1 MSSTRI
7 KIVESSILLFNKKG
21 LANVRL
27 QDIAEYNNISP
38 GNLTYHFKTKKD
50 LMDYIIY
57 YMIRKLVEIEATQRE
72 SLKQM
77 SLYNILRNNLV
88 FLFNY
93 RFFFRD
99 ILEIINLV
107 PNAKSVFKDVNK
119 INEKFSIE
127 YINISIKNGYM
138 KKEAFDDQY
147 KTFAKNN
154 WAIVSSSLTT
164 WEVLD
169 DSKNKYRKIFDEIMG
184 HFYPYLTKKG
194 VDRYNKKKKTNY
206 NDGMCI
212 KIQSRN

>member
-119 INEKFSIE
+119 LNEKFSIE

-138 KKEAFDDQY
+138 KKEAYDGQY
-147 KTFAKNN
+147 KIFAKNN

-194 VDRYNKKKKTNY
+194 VDRYNKKKKE
-206 NDGMCI
+206 I
-212 KIQSRN
+212 SKKIDKDFKNL

>member
-138 KKEAFDDQY
+138 KKEAFDGQY

-194 VDRYNKKKKTNY
+194 VDRYNKKKKE
-206 NDGMCI
+206 I
-212 KIQSRN
+212 SEKIDEDFNNL

>member
-1 MSSTRI
+1 VSSTRI

-119 INEKFSIE
+119 LNEKFSIE

-138 KKEAFDDQY
+138 KKEAFDGQY

-194 VDRYNKKKKTNY
+194 VDRYNKKKKE
-206 NDGMCI
+206 I
-212 KIQSRN
+212 SKKIDEDFNNL

>member
-138 KKEAFDDQY
+138 KKEAFDGQY

-194 VDRYNKKKKTNY
+194 VDRYNKKKKE
-206 NDGMCI
+206 I
-212 KIQSRN
+212 SKKIDEDFKNI

>member
-138 KKEAFDDQY
+138 KKEAFDGQY

-194 VDRYNKKKKTNY
+194 IDRYNKKKKE
-206 NDGMCI
+206 I
-212 KIQSRN
+212 SKKIDDDFNNL

>member
-1 MSSTRI
+1 MSTTRI
-7 KIVESSILLFNKKG
+7 KIVESSILLFNNKG

-50 LMDYIIY
+50 LMEYIIY

-119 INEKFSIE
+119 LNEKFSIE

-138 KKEAFDDQY
+138 KKEAFDGQY

-194 VDRYNKKKKTNY
+194 VDRYNKKKKE
-206 NDGMCI
+206 I
-212 KIQSRN
+212 SKKIDEDFKNL

>member
-50 LMDYIIY
+50 LMEYIIY

-119 INEKFSIE
+119 LNEKFSIE

-138 KKEAFDDQY
+138 KKEAFDGQY

-194 VDRYNKKKKTNY
+194 VDRYNKKKKE
-206 NDGMCI
+206 I
-212 KIQSRN
+212 SKKIDEDFKKL

>member
-57 YMIRKLVEIEATQRE
+57 YIIRKLVEIEATQRE

-194 VDRYNKKKKTNY
+194 VDRYNKKKKE
-206 NDGMCI
+206 I
-212 KIQSRN
+212 SKKIDEDFNNL

>member
-138 KKEAFDDQY
+138 KKEAFDGQY

-194 VDRYNKKKKTNY
+194 VDRYNKKKKE
-206 NDGMCI
+206 I
-212 KIQSRN
+212 SKKIDQDFNNL

>member
-119 INEKFSIE
+119 LNEKFSIE

-138 KKEAFDDQY
+138 KKEAFDGQY

-154 WAIVSSSLTT
+154 WSIVSSSLTT

-194 VDRYNKKKKTNY
+194 VDRYNKKKKE
-206 NDGMCI
+206 I
-212 KIQSRN
+212 SKKIDEDFNNL

>member
-119 INEKFSIE
+119 LNEKFSIE

-138 KKEAFDDQY
+138 KKEVFGGQY

-194 VDRYNKKKKTNY
+194 VDRYYKKKKE
-206 NDGMCI
+206 I
-212 KIQSRN
+212 SKKIDEDFKNL

>member
-119 INEKFSIE
+119 LNEKFSIE

-138 KKEAFDDQY
+138 KKEAFDGQY

-194 VDRYNKKKKTNY
+194 VDRYNKKKKE
-206 NDGMCI
+206 I
-212 KIQSRN
+212 SKKIDEDFKNI

>member
-1 MSSTRI
+1 MSRTRI

-119 INEKFSIE
+119 LNEKFSIE

-138 KKEAFDDQY
+138 KKEAYDGQY
-147 KTFAKNN
+147 KIFAKNN

-194 VDRYNKKKKTNY
+194 VDRYNKKKKE
-206 NDGMCI
+206 I
-212 KIQSRN
+212 SKKIDEDFKNL

>member
-50 LMDYIIY
+50 LMEYIIY

-77 SLYNILRNNLV
+77 SLYNILRNNLI

-119 INEKFSIE
+119 LNEKFSIE

-138 KKEAFDDQY
+138 KKEAFDGQY

-194 VDRYNKKKKTNY
+194 VDRYNKKKKE
-206 NDGMCI
+206 I
-212 KIQSRN
+212 SKKIDEDFKNL

>member
-7 KIVESSILLFNKKG
+7 KIVESSILLFNNRG

-57 YMIRKLVEIEATQRE
+57 YMIRKLVEIETTQRE

-107 PNAKSVFKDVNK
+107 PNAKSVFKDVIK

-127 YINISIKNGYM
+127 SINISIKNGYM

-147 KTFAKNN
+147 KIFAKNN

-169 DSKNKYRKIFDEIMG
+169 DSKNKYHKILDEIMG

-194 VDRYNKKKKTNY
+194 VDRYNKKKREVSK
-206 NDGMCI
+206 
-212 KIQSRN
+212 KIDQDFKNF

>member
-88 FLFNY
+88 FSFNY

-119 INEKFSIE
+119 LNEKFSIE

-138 KKEAFDDQY
+138 KKEAFDGQY

-154 WAIVSSSLTT
+154 WSIVSSSLTT

-194 VDRYNKKKKTNY
+194 VDRYNKKKKE
-206 NDGMCI
+206 I
-212 KIQSRN
+212 SKKIDQDFNNL

>member
-7 KIVESSILLFNKKG
+7 KIVESSLLLFNKKG

-50 LMDYIIY
+50 LMEYIIY

-119 INEKFSIE
+119 LNEKFSIE

-138 KKEAFDDQY
+138 KKEAFDGQY

-194 VDRYNKKKKTNY
+194 VDRYNKKKKE
-206 NDGMCI
+206 I
-212 KIQSRN
+212 SKKIDEDFKNL

>member
-1 MSSTRI
+1 VSSTRI

-194 VDRYNKKKKTNY
+194 VDRYNKKKKE
-206 NDGMCI
+206 I
-212 KIQSRN
+212 SKKIDEDFNNL

>member
-1 MSSTRI
+1 VSSTRI

-119 INEKFSIE
+119 LNEKFSIE

-138 KKEAFDDQY
+138 KKEAYDGQY
-147 KTFAKNN
+147 KIFAKNN

-194 VDRYNKKKKTNY
+194 VDRYNKKKKE
-206 NDGMCI
+206 I
-212 KIQSRN
+212 SKKIDKDFKNL

>member
-1 MSSTRI
+1 VSSTRI

-138 KKEAFDDQY
+138 KKEAFDGQY

-154 WAIVSSSLTT
+154 WSIVSSSLTT

-194 VDRYNKKKKTNY
+194 VDRYNKKKKE
-206 NDGMCI
+206 I
-212 KIQSRN
+212 SKKIDQDFNNL

>member
-1 MSSTRI
+1 VSSTRI

-119 INEKFSIE
+119 INEKL
-127 YINISIKNGYM
+127 K
-138 KKEAFDDQY
+138 D
-147 KTFAKNN
+147 
-154 WAIVSSSLTT
+154 
-164 WEVLD
+164 
-169 DSKNKYRKIFDEIMG
+169 
-184 HFYPYLTKKG
+184 
-194 VDRYNKKKKTNY
+194 
-206 NDGMCI
+206 
-212 KIQSRN
+212 

>member
-194 VDRYNKKKKTNY
+194 VDRYYKKKKE
-206 NDGMCI
+206 I
-212 KIQSRN
+212 SKKIDEDFNNL

>member
-138 KKEAFDDQY
+138 KKEAFDGQY

-154 WAIVSSSLTT
+154 WSIVSSSLTT

-194 VDRYNKKKKTNY
+194 VDRYNKKKKE
-206 NDGMCI
+206 I
-212 KIQSRN
+212 SKKIDEDFNNL

>member
-1 MSSTRI
+1 VSSTRI

-138 KKEAFDDQY
+138 KKEAFDGQY

-164 WEVLD
+164 LEVLD

-194 VDRYNKKKKTNY
+194 VDRYNKKKKE
-206 NDGMCI
+206 I
-212 KIQSRN
+212 SKKIDEDFKNI

>member
-50 LMDYIIY
+50 IMDYIIY
-57 YMIRKLVEIEATQRE
+57 NMIRKLVEIEATQRE

-138 KKEAFDDQY
+138 KKEAFDGQY

-194 VDRYNKKKKTNY
+194 VDRYNKKKKE
-206 NDGMCI
+206 I
-212 KIQSRN
+212 SKKIDEDFNNL

>member
-119 INEKFSIE
+119 LNEKFSIE

-194 VDRYNKKKKTNY
+194 VDRYNKKKKE
-206 NDGMCI
+206 I
-212 KIQSRN
+212 SKKIDEDFKNI

>member
-119 INEKFSIE
+119 LNEKFSIE

-138 KKEAFDDQY
+138 KKEAFDGQY

-154 WAIVSSSLTT
+154 WSIVSSSLTT

-169 DSKNKYRKIFDEIMG
+169 DSKNKYRKIFDVIMG

-194 VDRYNKKKKTNY
+194 VDRYNKKKKE
-206 NDGMCI
+206 I
-212 KIQSRN
+212 SKKIDKDFKNL

>member
-119 INEKFSIE
+119 LNEKFSIE

-138 KKEAFDDQY
+138 KKEAFDGQY

-154 WAIVSSSLTT
+154 WSIVSSSLTT

-194 VDRYNKKKKTNY
+194 VDRYNKKKKE
-206 NDGMCI
+206 I
-212 KIQSRN
+212 SKKIDQDFNNL

>member
-1 MSSTRI
+1 VSSTRI

-119 INEKFSIE
+119 LNEKFSIE

-138 KKEAFDDQY
+138 KKEAFDGQY

-194 VDRYNKKKKTNY
+194 VDRYNKKKKE
-206 NDGMCI
+206 I
-212 KIQSRN
+212 SKKIDEDFKNL

>member
-119 INEKFSIE
+119 LNEKFSIE

-138 KKEAFDDQY
+138 KKEAFDGQY

-194 VDRYNKKKKTNY
+194 VDRYNKKKKE
-206 NDGMCI
+206 I
-212 KIQSRN
+212 SKKIDEDFKNL

>member
-127 YINISIKNGYM
+127 YINISINNGYM
-138 KKEAFDDQY
+138 KKEAFDGQY

-194 VDRYNKKKKTNY
+194 VDRYNKKKKE
-206 NDGMCI
+206 I
-212 KIQSRN
+212 SKKIDEDFNNL

>member
-7 KIVESSILLFNKKG
+7 KIVESSILLFNNKG

-138 KKEAFDDQY
+138 KKEAFDGQY

-194 VDRYNKKKKTNY
+194 VDRYNKKKKE
-206 NDGMCI
+206 I
-212 KIQSRN
+212 SKKIDQDFNNL

>member
-119 INEKFSIE
+119 LNEKFSIE

-138 KKEAFDDQY
+138 KKEAFDGQY

-194 VDRYNKKKKTNY
+194 VDRYNKKKKE
-206 NDGMCI
+206 I
-212 KIQSRN
+212 SKKIDEDFNNL